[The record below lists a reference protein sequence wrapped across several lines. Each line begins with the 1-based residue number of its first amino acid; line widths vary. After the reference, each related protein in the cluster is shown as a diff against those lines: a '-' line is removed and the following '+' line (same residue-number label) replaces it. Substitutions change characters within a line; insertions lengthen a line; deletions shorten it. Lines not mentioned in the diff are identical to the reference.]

1 MLTYLWIPPP
11 TTVEPCL
18 SQHNIPSAEALSLF
32 PMAGSFV
39 KHTRVLLQHAQENS
53 SSLRLPCLLEGI
65 SCKKT
70 DAEELL
76 QVIEPGGSDEV

>member
-1 MLTYLWIPPP
+1 
-11 TTVEPCL
+11 
-18 SQHNIPSAEALSLF
+18 
-32 PMAGSFV
+32 MAGSFV